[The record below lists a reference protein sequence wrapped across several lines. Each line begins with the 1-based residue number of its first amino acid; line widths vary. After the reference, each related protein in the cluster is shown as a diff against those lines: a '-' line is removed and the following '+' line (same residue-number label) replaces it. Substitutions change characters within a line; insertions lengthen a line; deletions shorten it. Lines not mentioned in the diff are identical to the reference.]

1 MIDRN
6 RTTPSRRVA
15 GTIRPTAPRVAPR
28 AAARAALGAALAAVL
43 ATAACTQVKETASE
57 ASARIDR
64 WFGAESKVEPPSRG
78 ASVKDAERLH
88 EDGLAARRR
97 GDEELAFAR
106 LLEAAEAGHGP
117 AAYEVG
123 MAYKDGRGT
132 ALDLESGAR
141 WIDTAAER
149 GESRALLL
157 LGAAY
162 YGGIGV
168 ERDYQRA
175 AAYLADAA
183 VQGQPRAQFL
193 LAESFSN
200 GRGVTKNPIWAARWY
215 GKASAQ
221 GHRDAQFAYGVVHA
235 AGLGLPRNP
244 VTGHAW
250 LSLAAAQG
258 HAKAKQVVAALAKKM
273 TPQQIRKAE
282 SKAAGFRPG
291 PNEVFA
297 DRPTVIYVQ
306 QSLNTLGFDA
316 GPVDGIAGP
325 RTHGA
330 IREFESRAKLAG
342 DGGVSPELLR
352 GLLAEQ
358 NQPG

>member
-1 MIDRN
+1 MTDSN
-6 RTTPSRRVA
+6 RTTRSRRIA
-15 GTIRPTAPRVAPR
+15 GAIRLAV
-28 AAARAALGAALAAVL
+28 LGAALTAVL
-43 ATAACTQVKETASE
+43 ASTACTQIKETASQ
-57 ASARIDR
+57 ASAKIEQ
-64 WFGAESKVEPPSRG
+64 WFGTESKAGP
-78 ASVKDAERLH
+78 ASSSANAMDAERLH
-88 EDGLAARRR
+88 QDGLAARRR

-123 MAYKDGRGT
+123 IAYKDGHGT
-132 ALDLESGAR
+132 AQDLEAGAR
-141 WIDTAAER
+141 WIDAAVER
-149 GESRALLL
+149 GEPRAQLL
-157 LGAAY
+157 LGAAL

-183 VQGQPRAQFL
+183 VQGQPQAQFL

-215 GKASAQ
+215 GKAAAQ
-221 GHRDAQFAYGVVHA
+221 GHRNAQFAYGVAHA
-235 AGLGLPRNP
+235 AGLGLPNNP
-244 VTGHAW
+244 VAGHTW

-258 HAKAKQVVAALAKKM
+258 HVKAKEVAAALIKKM
-273 TPQQIRKAE
+273 TPPQIQQAE

-297 DRPTVIYVQ
+297 DKPTVIYVQ
-306 QSLNTLGFDA
+306 QSLNALGFDA
-316 GPVDGIAGP
+316 GPVDGITGP
-325 RTHGA
+325 RTRGA
-330 IREFESRAKLAG
+330 IKEFESRAKLAG
-342 DGGVSPELLR
+342 NGEVSPGLLR

-358 NQPG
+358 KPPE

>member
-1 MIDRN
+1 MTDRN
-6 RTTPSRRVA
+6 RATPSRRIA
-15 GTIRPTAPRVAPR
+15 GAIRL
-28 AAARAALGAALAAVL
+28 AAVAAVL
-43 ATAACTQVKETASE
+43 ATAACAQVKETASE
-57 ASARIDR
+57 ASAKIDQ
-64 WFGAESKVEPPSRG
+64 WFGTETKAGP
-78 ASVKDAERLH
+78 AAAKDAAKDAQRLH

-106 LLEAAEAGHGP
+106 LSEAAEAGHGP

-123 MAYKDGRGT
+123 IAYKDGRGT
-132 ALDLESGAR
+132 AQNLAAGAR
-141 WIDTAAER
+141 WIDAAAER
-149 GESRALLL
+149 GEPRAQLL

-215 GKASAQ
+215 GKAAAL
-221 GHRDAQFAYGVVHA
+221 GHEDAQFAYGVVNV

-244 VTGHAW
+244 VAGHAW

-258 HAKAKQVVAALAKKM
+258 HAKAKEVIAVLVKKM
-273 TPQQIRKAE
+273 TPRQIQKAE

-291 PNEVFA
+291 PNEAFA
-297 DRPTVIYVQ
+297 DEPTVIYVQ
-306 QSLNTLGFDA
+306 QSLNVLGIDA

-325 RTHGA
+325 RTRSA

-342 DGGVSPELLR
+342 DGEVSPELLR

-358 NQPG
+358 NQPD

>member
-1 MIDRN
+1 MVI
-6 RTTPSRRVA
+6 
-15 GTIRPTAPRVAPR
+15 
-28 AAARAALGAALAAVL
+28 LAAFL
-43 ATAACTQVKETASE
+43 TNTACAQVEETAGE
-57 ASARIDR
+57 ASARLNQ
-64 WFGAESKVEPPSRG
+64 WFSADSETAPATAE
-78 ASVKDAERLH
+78 DAERLH

-97 GDEELAFAR
+97 GDDELAFAR
-106 LLEAAEAGHGP
+106 LLQAAEANHGP

-123 MAYKDGRGT
+123 IAYKDGRGT
-132 ALDLESGAR
+132 DQDLEAGAR
-141 WIDTAAER
+141 WIDAAAER
-149 GESRALLL
+149 GEARAQLL

-168 ERDYQRA
+168 ERDYRRA

-183 VQGQPRAQFL
+183 VQGQPQAQFL
-193 LAESFSN
+193 LAECFSN

-215 GKASAQ
+215 GKAATQ
-221 GHRDAQFAYGVVHA
+221 GHRDAQFAYGVVHS

-244 VTGHAW
+244 VAGHAW

-258 HAKAKQVVAALAKKM
+258 HTKAKEVVAALAKKM
-273 TPQQIRKAE
+273 TPQQIHRAE
-282 SKAAGFRPG
+282 SKAAGFRSA

-306 QSLNTLGFDA
+306 QSLNILGFDA
-316 GPVDGIAGP
+316 GPVDGVVGP
-325 RTHGA
+325 RTRGA
-330 IREFESRAKLAG
+330 IREFEGRAKLAG
-342 DGGVSPELLR
+342 DGEVSPELLR